1 MNTKINY
8 AVILAA
14 GKGSRLS
21 LGLKKNNLKVL
32 TKINNKTLILEN
44 IKNIKKHLK
53 VKKIFIIGGYNFKIL
68 NKFFKKNKNI
78 TLINNT
84 EWKRGNGYSLNAA
97 LKYLKNETFFLL
109 CGDHFFSKNFY
120 KSILKSKV
128 RFGLACSKTYHF
140 FTTLMMLQKFFQ
152 EKYYL

>member
-1 MNTKINY
+1 MNTKIKN

-53 VKKIFIIGGYNFKIL
+53 LKK
-68 NKFFKKNKNI
+68 
-78 TLINNT
+78 
-84 EWKRGNGYSLNAA
+84 
-97 LKYLKNETFFLL
+97 FL
-109 CGDHFFSKNFY
+109 
-120 KSILKSKV
+120 
-128 RFGLACSKTYHF
+128 
-140 FTTLMMLQKFFQ
+140 
-152 EKYYL
+152 